1 MNAEGHHVLAM
12 EKSLMSNEVS
22 GVGFDDVDKDE
33 LGYGS
38 DIQACCYCWYYH
50 TVYIELMMVGW
61 DLLQDL
67 DDGDNRNWVWE
78 VAVYEIP

>member
-12 EKSLMSNEVS
+12 EESLMSNEVS

-38 DIQACCYCWYYH
+38 DIQACCYC
-50 TVYIELMMVGW
+50 
-61 DLLQDL
+61 
-67 DDGDNRNWVWE
+67 
-78 VAVYEIP
+78 